1 MKFNEFVALDEQLQK
16 DGTSIN
22 KLVKEVTGEYLFEDE
37 MMMEKK
43 AKDPDKLSTGGDG
56 LKRVTSPR
64 FAKARR
70 KLTNNAKKFKQI
82 AETKL
87 IDKYL
92 PKQLEQLKDL
102 ANKAAGMR
110 ADNKN
115 PKEILHT
122 LSGELKKIG
131 KIHEKATLQIEQAIE
146 KMEGNFDKRVE
157 SIINNEK
164 LNEKSQLKLSTYWM
178 LLMTQVR
185 QILYKQLITK
195 RAKSVED
202 IASKNP
208 ELKEMLAKITKL
220 PHTEAEIEKMKKEQ
234 EAYKK
239 KYAGMG
245 NEEELDGDEEVTFT
259 VGEEYQY
266 TSRGGNTTTIEIT
279 EVQDDGTV
287 LAKNDKNPGG
297 FKVNKEKVGKKLK
310 DAEGN
315 DPDTEGD
322 TKKSAKQYKA
332 DIEGEKDEKLLQT
345 LYDELEKS
353 DHLNSKDK
361 QKLLDMLKDKGIPK
375 EETA

>member
-22 KLVKEVTGEYLFEDE
+22 KLVKEVTGEYLFEE
-37 MMMEKK
+37 ELMEKK
-43 AKDPDKLSTGGDG
+43 PEDPDKLSTGGDG

-87 IDKYL
+87 INKYL

-115 PKEILHT
+115 PKEILKA

-131 KIHEKATLQIEQAIE
+131 KIHEKATLQIEEAVE
-146 KMEGNFDKRVE
+146 KMEGNFDKRVQ

-220 PHTEAEIEKMKKEQ
+220 PHTEAEMARMAKEQ
-234 EAYKK
+234 AAYKK
-239 KYAGMG
+239 KYSEMG
-245 NEEELDGDEEVTFT
+245 NEEEMGDEEIEFK

-266 TSRGGNTTTIEIT
+266 TSKSGNTTTIEIT
-279 EVQDDGTV
+279 EVGEDGKV
-287 LAKNDKNPGG
+287 LAKNDKNPKG
-297 FKVNKEKVGKKLK
+297 FKINKEKVGKKIK
-310 DAEGN
+310 EAE
-315 DPDTEGD
+315 DSEGEGEGED
-322 TKKSAKQYKA
+322 TKKTATQYKD
-332 DIEGEKDEKLLQT
+332 DIEGEKDEKLLTT
-345 LYDELEKS
+345 LYDELQKAE
-353 DHLNSKDK
+353 HLNTKDK
-361 QKLLDMLKDKGIPK
+361 EKLLTMLKKKGIPK
-375 EETA
+375 EKTA